1 MTTKRVANAKTEVEK
16 AKHDELD
23 EVVFFLSKDFCMKL
37 LLEEDPSASKGF
49 LVIQKH
55 VALRGSIPTGSG
67 NLFQNGNHRSFP
79 GVCDLCKFMD
89 IYDGACQL
97 TRTHAVTLYRRKF
110 RSQTSDNMD
119 R

>member
-23 EVVFFLSKDFCMKL
+23 EVVFFLSMDFCMKL

-49 LVIQKH
+49 SVSVIQKH

-67 NLFQNGNHRSFP
+67 NLFHNSNHRSFP
-79 GVCDLCKFMD
+79 GVCVICVNL
-89 IYDGACQL
+89 
-97 TRTHAVTLYRRKF
+97 
-110 RSQTSDNMD
+110 
-119 R
+119 

>member
-23 EVVFFLSKDFCMKL
+23 EVVFFLSMDFCMKL

-79 GVCDLCKFMD
+79 GVCDLCKFIVIFRY
-89 IYDGACQL
+89 IYIYMME
-97 TRTHAVTLYRRKF
+97 HA
-110 RSQTSDNMD
+110 N
-119 R
+119 